1 MLTAESFKIPLEKE
15 LKLRLITDEIAQCT
29 DVESLREG
37 LIDTTRLVATYQQL
51 LEATLMGVLEKEVE
65 DMLKG

>member
-1 MLTAESFKIPLEKE
+1 MLTAESFQIPLEKE
-15 LKLRLITDEIAQCT
+15 LKLRLITDEISQCT
-29 DVESLREG
+29 DVEILREG